1 MQRYGF
7 VLIPQNG
14 RCKKTAPERELQK
27 GRLREER
34 GGDLEAVPVEL
45 AGLPGAGLDVDH
57 FDDIGTAIH
66 RVGEDKLG
74 AALF

>member
-1 MQRYGF
+1 MADAKKQLRKGSCRRDGYGKSEAGASKRY
-7 VLIPQNG
+7 
-14 RCKKTAPERELQK
+14 
-27 GRLREER
+27 
-34 GGDLEAVPVEL
+34 VEL

>member
-34 GGDLEAVPVEL
+34 GGGLEAVPVEL

-57 FDDIGTAIH
+57 FDDIGTY
-66 RVGEDKLG
+66 
-74 AALF
+74 